1 MRFPEEYVFSI
12 MDSLVKPTQLENE
25 VFGVRVYPVRNSSPA
40 IAGLETER
48 GIKPRPTGRNPEL
61 F

>member
-48 GIKPRPTGRNPEL
+48 RIISNGANW
-61 F
+61 

>member
-12 MDSLVKPTQLENE
+12 MDSLVKIEMAMSLSLLATKSVMASEGKE
-25 VFGVRVYPVRNSSPA
+25 SFISDA
-40 IAGLETER
+40 IEILCA
-48 GIKPRPTGRNPEL
+48 I